1 MRLLEVYHMKN
12 YLLKKLGLTA
22 ASAAVFGL
30 VSSGVFISV
39 NGAYN
44 KVSEPVA
51 QEAGAVAGEENG
63 NTVEN
68 TMKDDSITTAEAD
81 ANAAED
87 AIQTGND
94 LGSTED
100 ANDKSKSSG
109 TMSVQEVASNSMP
122 AMVAITNTSV
132 EEIQNYFG
140 GYGFFFGGGNSEP
153 QTAESVSMGTG
164 VIIGET
170 DDQVII
176 ASNQH
181 VVTGAD
187 TLSVAFIDET
197 AADAVV
203 LGEDANTDL
212 AVIAVNKKDLSEDT
226 LSMIKVIEIG
236 SSDKL
241 LVGEQVVAI
250 GNALGY
256 GQSVSTGIVSAL
268 NRTLVSYDGSSEG
281 TDNGL
286 IQTDAAINPGN
297 SGGALLNMNGELIG
311 INSAKYAQTEVEG
324 MGYAIPITDALPILE
339 SLKNGEEPEISV
351 EHEGSGVKLGVSVVT
366 VNEQNSDYYG
376 IPQGALVKEVEAGS
390 AAEEAEIQAGDIIT
404 AIDDKQIT
412 SVDDLTEALSHYSD
426 GDSAEVTIAREVK
439 SAYGMFE
446 GNASSYRQGKTT
458 VTFGKADESVQNT
471 SAANER

>member
-1 MRLLEVYHMKN
+1 MKN
-12 YLLKKLGLTA
+12 SFVKKLGLTA

-39 NGAYN
+39 NGVYD
-44 KVSEPVA
+44 KVSAPAA
-51 QEAGAVAGEENG
+51 QEAGAVAGESSTSGTTIG
-63 NTVEN
+63 NAMNDNSV
-68 TMKDDSITTAEAD
+68 TTAEAN
-81 ANAAED
+81 ASAAEE

-100 ANDKSKSSG
+100 ANDKAKASG
-109 TMSVQEVASNSMP
+109 TMTVQGVASNSMP

-170 DDQVII
+170 DDQIII

-187 TLSVAFIDET
+187 TLSVAFIDES
-197 AADAVV
+197 AADAEI
-203 LGEDANTDL
+203 LGEDAETDL
-212 AVIAVNKKDLSEDT
+212 AVIAVNKEDLSDET
-226 LSMIKVIEIG
+226 LEQIKVIEIG
-236 SSDKL
+236 SSDDL
-241 LVGEQVVAI
+241 VVGEQVVAI

-268 NRTLVSYDGSSEG
+268 NRTLVSYDGSKEG

-311 INSAKYAQTEVEG
+311 INSAKYADTNVEG

-339 SLKNGEEPEISV
+339 SLKNGEKPEV
-351 EHEGSGVKLGVSVVT
+351 QNEQREGSGVKLGVT
-366 VNEQNSDYYG
+366 VATVSEQNSEYYG
-376 IPQGALVKEVEAGS
+376 IPQGAYVKEVEEGS
-390 AAEEAEIQAGDIIT
+390 AADEAGIEAGDIIT
-404 AIDDKQIT
+404 AIDDMKIT
-412 SVDDLTEALSHYSD
+412 SVDDLTKALSGYSE

-446 GNASSYRQGKTT
+446 GNTGSYRSGTTT
-458 VTFGKADESVQNT
+458 VTFGSKDESVQTTNT
-471 SAANER
+471 SNVR

>member
-426 GDSAEVTIAREVK
+426 GDSAEVTLAREVK